1 MRSALVLIALL
12 LSISEVRGAEDRSA
26 PSLLQFTLHES
37 VRDIGSRLGSD
48 AHSVREKGF
57 WVLEFGEDR
66 NDLGYEWTF
75 YFDQPSG
82 DLLSV
87 THNLSPAVNVQLFF
101 PASET
106 HYHQYRQTGSQPM
119 NAISRILPG
128 DRVLIAIGAD
138 TRNSTC
144 SQMILLRRSALKR
157 FYHWIDAELN

>member
-1 MRSALVLIALL
+1 MRSALVVIALL
-12 LSISEVRGAEDRSA
+12 FSQEVRGAEDRSA
-26 PSLLQFTLHES
+26 PPLLQFTLHES
-37 VRDIGSRLGSD
+37 VTDIGNRLGSD
-48 AHSVREKGF
+48 AHSVRERGF
-57 WVLEFGEDR
+57 WVLEFGEDH

-82 DLLSV
+82 ELLSV
-87 THNLSPAVNVQLFF
+87 THNVSPAVNVQPFF

-106 HYHQYRQTGSQPM
+106 HYHQYRQMGSQSM

-144 SQMILLRRSALKR
+144 SQMIMMRRSVLKR
-157 FYHWIDAELN
+157 FYPWIAAGLN